1 MRAYTPR
8 NEGICVD
15 KLHILQVNKL
25 YAPWVGGVERVVQD
39 VAEGLRTRTDMQ
51 VLVCQPKGKGRT
63 DVVGGVPVTRASSL
77 GTFFSMPVSF
87 SFFRL
92 LRKMSRGKQIVQF
105 HMPFPLADLAY
116 FFSGYKGKVVLW
128 WHADIVRQKKLMWVY
143 KPIMQRFLKRA
154 DCIVVATQGHIDS
167 SAYLGPYRD
176 KCRIIP
182 YGLDIPAYQA
192 QVAAHSPLAQA
203 QGKRILFI
211 GRLVYYK
218 GVSVLLRAFAN
229 VRGAELFLVG
239 DGPLREELQAFT
251 QEAGMSE
258 RVHFLGKLPDEEV
271 KACLRD
277 CDFLAFPSVA
287 NSEGFGLVQLEAM
300 SFGKPVINTSLPT
313 GVPYVS
319 LDEVTG
325 LTVPPED
332 EHALAQAMQRMV
344 DDDSMRAQMGAR
356 AKARGETEFN
366 LQTTLQR
373 LLDLYD
379 ALAASEGEQHA
390 AQT

>member
-1 MRAYTPR
+1 M
-8 NEGICVD
+8 D
-15 KLHILQVNKL
+15 KLSVLQVNKL

-39 VAEGLRTRTDMQ
+39 VAEGLCEQTDMQ
-51 VLVCQPKGKGRT
+51 VLVCQPKGKGQT
-63 DVVGGVPVTRASSL
+63 DIVHGVRVTRASSL

-92 LRKMSRGKQIVQF
+92 LRKLSRGKDIVQF
-105 HMPFPLADLAY
+105 HMPFPLADLAF

-128 WHADIVRQKKLMWVY
+128 WHADIVRQKKLMCMY
-143 KPIMQRFLKRA
+143 RPIMERFLKRA
-154 DCIVVATQGHIDS
+154 DCILVATQGHIDS

-182 YGLDIPAYQA
+182 YGLDVNDYQTD
-192 QVAAHSPLAQA
+192 VALHSPLCQA
-203 QGKRILFI
+203 KGKKILFI

-218 GVSVLLRAFAN
+218 GASVLLHAFAK

-239 DGPLREELQAFT
+239 DGPLREELQSFV
-251 QEAGMSE
+251 QEAGLQQC
-258 RVHFLGKLPDEEV
+258 VHFLGKLPDDQV

-313 GVPYVS
+313 GVPHVS
-319 LDEVTG
+319 LHEETG

-332 EHALAQAMQRMV
+332 EQALAKAMQRMV
-344 DDDSMRAQMGAR
+344 DDDAMRMQMGQR
-356 AKARGETEFN
+356 AKERVQTEFD
-366 LQTTLQR
+366 LQKTLQQ
-373 LLDLYD
+373 LLDLYC
-379 ALAASEGEQHA
+379 
-390 AQT
+390 QTMQKGRKLR

>member
-1 MRAYTPR
+1 M
-8 NEGICVD
+8 D
-15 KLHILQVNKL
+15 KLSILQVNKL

-39 VAEGLRTRTDMQ
+39 VAEGLREQTEMQ
-51 VLVCQPKGKGRT
+51 VLVCQPKGKGQT
-63 DVVGGVPVTRASSL
+63 DIVHGVRVTRASSL
-77 GTFFSMPVSF
+77 GTFFSMPVSL

-92 LRKMSRGKQIVQF
+92 LRMMSKGKDIVQF

-116 FFSGYKGKVVLW
+116 FFSGYKGKIVLW

-143 KPIMQRFLKRA
+143 KPMMRRFLKRA
-154 DCIVVATQGHIDS
+154 DCILVATQGHIDS
-167 SAYLGPYRD
+167 SAYLGPYRE
-176 KCRIIP
+176 KCKIIP
-182 YGLDIPAYQA
+182 YGLDVKAYQTNIA
-192 QVAAHSPLAQA
+192 PYSPLSQA
-203 QGKRILFI
+203 KGKRILFI

-218 GVSVLLRAFAN
+218 GAGVLLHAFAK

-239 DGPLREELQAFT
+239 DGPLREELQAFV
-251 QEAGMSE
+251 QETGLQQ

-313 GVPYVS
+313 GVPHVS
-319 LDEVTG
+319 LHEVTG

-332 EHALAQAMQRMV
+332 EQALAKAMQRMV
-344 DDDSMRAQMGAR
+344 DDDAMRMQMGR
-356 AKARGETEFN
+356 CAKERVETEFD
-366 LQTTLQR
+366 LHKTLQR
-373 LLDLYD
+373 LLDLYT
-379 ALAASEGEQHA
+379 ALEKE
-390 AQT
+390 